1 MIRRL
6 ILTEL
11 TLNLRDWATIAFGLV
26 VPVVLMIVLG
36 SLPESTSPTRPSAG
50 GVA

>member
-26 VPVVLMIVLG
+26 LPVVLLIVLG
-36 SLPESTSPTRPSAG
+36 SLPGADQPDLAIGRQA
-50 GVA
+50 